1 MERDTGLMPEKL
13 ARQLGRAI
21 ACLLLAALLLG
32 LTACGRGQAQQKE
45 PQPEP
50 PAVTDR
56 QPEVQEP
63 QKPQEPQEPEPE
75 PETEPVLPEPE
86 DEESDED
93 DGFPDAE
100 EAEPHPAGLS
110 FTQEEYDQMVADV
123 LDAVIQDDMTPM
135 EQARAVFDYV
145 HNNIRYI
152 GSSDKSD
159 WMNGAYIGLSTGR
172 GDCFT
177 YYAVSRALLTAL
189 EIDNLEVQRI
199 EGAKSRHYWNLVNCG
214 DGWYHFDAC
223 PRSLKMPSF
232 LSFMVTDEQ
241 VAAFTAMAGRNYY
254 DFDDTL
260 LPERATE
267 IVTHTRPIP
276 RPPEEPEE
284 DPEGEEPGA
293 DSDEPMLPP
302 EDDEDGAVDE
312 TMQPADGGESGTEAN
327 SGGESG
333 TDANNGGE
341 SGTDASGGESGSDA
355 SGGET
360 GTDASGGETGTDASG
375 GESGADANAGEDQ
388 PDPAPGEGPPPEADG
403 GQEEG

>member
-1 MERDTGLMPEKL
+1 MKRDTGLLPVKL
-13 ARQLGRAI
+13 ARQLGQAI

-32 LTACGRGQAQQKE
+32 LTACGGGQAPQPE

-56 QPEVQEP
+56 QPEAQEP
-63 QKPQEPQEPEPE
+63 QTPEPEPE
-75 PETEPVLPEPE
+75 PEADPVQPEPE
-86 DEESDED
+86 DEETGED

-100 EAEPHPAGLS
+100 EAEPHPTGLT

-123 LDAVIQDDMTPM
+123 LSTIIRDDMTSM
-135 EQARAVFDYV
+135 EQARAVFDYA
-145 HNNIRYI
+145 HDNIRYT

-159 WMNGAYIGLSTGR
+159 WMNGAYIGLTTGR

-199 EGAKSRHYWNLVNCG
+199 EGTKSRHYWNLVNCG

-223 PRSLKMPSF
+223 PRSVKMPSF

-276 RPPEEPEE
+276 RPAEEPEE
-284 DPEGEEPGA
+284 NPEGEEPGA

-302 EDDEDGAVDE
+302 EDGENGTADEITQTVDGVETGIDAGDREDPAETWTEPPPEEWPDPTLEEDPPPETDGGSAEDPPPEEDGASAL
-312 TMQPADGGESGTEAN
+312 TGE
-327 SGGESG
+327 
-333 TDANNGGE
+333 
-341 SGTDASGGESGSDA
+341 
-355 SGGET
+355 
-360 GTDASGGETGTDASG
+360 
-375 GESGADANAGEDQ
+375 
-388 PDPAPGEGPPPEADG
+388 
-403 GQEEG
+403 QEEG